1 MKNSKLILKTK
12 QRFRSETRNVFTEEI
27 NNIALTS
34 NDDKTMQSTDF
45 SKTYQYEVNKDLVC
59 KNIIKQYKNV
69 YICLHYEK
77 RHKKHNPNWPEIP
90 DHPYIILIVPD
101 IDKILFIC

>member
-45 SKTYQYEVNKDLVC
+45 SKTY
-59 KNIIKQYKNV
+59 
-69 YICLHYEK
+69 
-77 RHKKHNPNWPEIP
+77 
-90 DHPYIILIVPD
+90 
-101 IDKILFIC
+101 